1 MHAIRRLGMILAVE
15 DLSKKFAGVEALRPL
30 SFAVD
35 RGITAIIGPNGAGK
49 TTLFNLLSG
58 IEEPTSG
65 RIRHRGEDVTEL
77 SVAQRARR
85 GIQRTFQ
92 NLQIF
97 FRISAVEN
105 VMVGASGRLRLG
117 LLSSLL
123 SVPTVR
129 RETRE
134 LRDRAA
140 ELMREVGLAQ
150 FIGRGADSMPYGA
163 LKRLELARALAAD
176 PEILLLDEPAAGLNP
191 RETAQIDE
199 VIRQIS
205 ARGITVLLVEHDM
218 KLVMA
223 VSKRVIVL
231 DHGKCIADGTPREV
245 QNNPQVVSAYLG
257 SETV

>member
-1 MHAIRRLGMILAVE
+1 MILAVE
-15 DLSKKFAGVEALRPL
+15 ALSKKFVGVEALRPL
-30 SFAVD
+30 SFAIE

-58 IEEPTSG
+58 IDEPTSG
-65 RIRHRGEDVTEL
+65 RIRHRGEDITAL

-97 FRISAVEN
+97 FRMSAVEN

-129 RETRE
+129 RETGE
-134 LRDRAA
+134 IQERAA
-140 ELMREVGLAQ
+140 ALMRELGLTE

-163 LKRLELARALAAD
+163 LKRLEIARALAAN
-176 PEILLLDEPAAGLNP
+176 PEILMLDEPAAGLNP

-199 VIRQIS
+199 LIRNIS
-205 ARGITVLLVEHDM
+205 SRGITVLLVEHDM
-218 KLVMA
+218 RLVMG
-223 VSKRVIVL
+223 VSQRVIVL

-245 QNNPQVVSAYLG
+245 QSDPEVVRAYLG
-257 SETV
+257 AEAV

>member
-1 MHAIRRLGMILAVE
+1 MIPKMILAVE
-15 DLSKKFAGVEALRPL
+15 ALSKKFVGVEALRPL
-30 SFAVD
+30 SFAIE

-58 IEEPTSG
+58 IDEPTSG
-65 RIRHRGEDVTEL
+65 RIRHRGEDITAL

-97 FRISAVEN
+97 FRMSAVEN

-129 RETRE
+129 RETGE
-134 LRDRAA
+134 IQERAA
-140 ELMREVGLAQ
+140 ALMRELGLTE

-163 LKRLELARALAAD
+163 LKRLEIARALAAN
-176 PEILLLDEPAAGLNP
+176 PEVLMLDEPAAGLNP

-199 VIRQIS
+199 LIRNIS
-205 ARGITVLLVEHDM
+205 SRGITVLLVEHDM
-218 KLVMA
+218 RLVMG
-223 VSKRVIVL
+223 VSQRVIVL

-245 QNNPQVVSAYLG
+245 QSDPEVVRAYLG
-257 SETV
+257 AEAV